1 MTRRR
6 VTIVGLALALW
17 FCAAP
22 GRTSVAAR
30 LDLPPRLA
38 DQDFWRLIDDFSEP
52 NGSFRSDNLVSNED
66 TLQFVLPELTRI
78 VKPGGVYL
86 GVGPD
91 QNFTYIAALEPRM
104 AFITDIRRGNLQEH
118 LMYKALFE
126 LSADRA
132 EFLSRLF
139 SRKRP
144 GGLDAGSSAE
154 ELFAAFNRVEP
165 SRGLYEE
172 NLQAIKDLLVKRHG
186 FRLTPDD
193 VQGIAYVYENFFGA
207 GPSLAYAQGTF
218 PGRGMRYPTYQD
230 LQTAND
236 GAGQNRAYLG
246 SEGSFRTLKT
256 FEEHNLLV
264 PIVGNFAG
272 PKALRAVGA
281 YLKAHD
287 ASVSVF
293 YLSNVEQYLF
303 GDGIWLEFAHNI
315 EALPLAETSTFIRSC
330 FNGCA
335 SSFGARSV
343 MLLDSMPGLLRD
355 ARDGKIRTYADVL
368 WRSR

>member
-1 MTRRR
+1 MIRRR
-6 VTIVGLALALW
+6 AAVVWLTLALIVS
-17 FCAAP
+17 AAP
-22 GRTSVAAR
+22 ARTFVAAR
-30 LDLPPRLA
+30 AELPSRIS
-38 DQDFWRLIDDFSEP
+38 DQEFWKLIDDFSEP
-52 NGSFRSDNLVSNED
+52 GGYFRSDNLVSNED
-66 TLQFVLPELTRI
+66 TLQFVLPALAKI

-91 QNFTYIAALEPRM
+91 QNFTYIAALDPHI

-144 GGLDAGSSAE
+144 AGLDSASSPE
-154 ELFAAFNRVEP
+154 DLFLSFGKVEP
-165 SRGLYEE
+165 NRALYEE
-172 NLQAIKDLLVKRHG
+172 NLQAIKDLLVKKHG
-186 FRLTPDD
+186 FKLTADD
-193 VQGIAYVYENFFGA
+193 IAGIEYVYENFFGA
-207 GPSLAYAQGTF
+207 GPYLAYAQGNF
-218 PGRGMRYPTYQD
+218 PGRGMRYPTYED
-230 LQTAND
+230 LQIATD
-236 GAGQNRAYLG
+236 GTGQNRSYLG
-246 SEGSFRTLKT
+246 TEASFRALKT
-256 FEEHNLLV
+256 FEERNLLV

-281 YLKAHD
+281 YLKVHD

-303 GDGIWLEFAHNI
+303 GDGIWADFARNI
-315 EALPLAETSTFIRSC
+315 EALPLDETSTFIRSC

-335 SSFGARSV
+335 SPTSSRAV
-343 MLLDSMPGLLRD
+343 MLLDSMPALLKD
-355 ARDGKIRTYADVL
+355 YRDGKIRSYTDVL